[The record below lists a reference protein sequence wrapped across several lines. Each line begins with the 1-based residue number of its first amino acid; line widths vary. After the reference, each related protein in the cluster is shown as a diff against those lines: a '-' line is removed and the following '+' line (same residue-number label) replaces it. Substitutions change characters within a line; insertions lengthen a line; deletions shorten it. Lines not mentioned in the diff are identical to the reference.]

1 MHECIIAREYH
12 CVVNGVV
19 LCLDYVRMLVTP
31 NLSFESE
38 SYEPH
43 VIVRAR
49 TRLLKVEYGGL
60 GAEAA
65 RILRREVL
73 SDDDVKSCRN
83 NVGKCMTLHGEII

>member
-49 TRLLKVEYGGL
+49 TRLLKVEY
-60 GAEAA
+60 
-65 RILRREVL
+65 
-73 SDDDVKSCRN
+73 
-83 NVGKCMTLHGEII
+83 